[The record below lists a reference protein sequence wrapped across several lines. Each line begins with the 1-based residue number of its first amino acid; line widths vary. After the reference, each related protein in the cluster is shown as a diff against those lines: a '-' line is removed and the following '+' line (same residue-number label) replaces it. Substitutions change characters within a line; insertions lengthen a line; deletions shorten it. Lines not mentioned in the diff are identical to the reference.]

1 MTDEKKN
8 NRHRLIA
15 GPSSR
20 AVFAEKRE
28 TALIW
33 LNRWG
38 YATPKIF
45 EELLG
50 LKKPAGRYL
59 VEKLVKA
66 GEVKEEYIEGA
77 SAGYSK
83 LELIEGKRTEVAPF
97 LVMLTEKGK
106 TLAQMLD
113 NETEGSN
120 WTRQLHATQSVH
132 HNLMCQYATLV
143 FKRELG
149 ANFVDYLPE
158 ASTET
163 ESKAG
168 IKQPDVLLTKRVGDR
183 FETIA
188 LEIEM
193 TPKYN
198 HHGALDKALRGI
210 LYALKTNVTSVVYL
224 FKSKESGA
232 RYQEHWDLG
241 KIPVWKKSAAVG
253 WVKDLS
259 APAILIE
266 PPYDKALS
274 FSYPS
279 WMRGTP
285 WK

>member
-1 MTDEKKN
+1 MADEKKN
-8 NRHRLIA
+8 NRHQLIA

-20 AVFAEKRE
+20 SVYARKRE
-28 TALIW
+28 IGLIW

-38 YATPKIF
+38 YSTPKLL

-66 GEVKEEYIEGA
+66 GEAREVFVEGA
-77 SAGYSK
+77 TAGYSK

-106 TLAQMLD
+106 TLAQMMD

-120 WTRQLHATQSVH
+120 WTRQLHGTQAVK
-132 HNLMCQYATLV
+132 HNLMCQYATV
-143 FKRELG
+143 TFKRKLG
-149 ANFVDYLPE
+149 ADFVGYMPE

-168 IKQPDVLLTKRVGDR
+168 IKQPDVLLTKRVGDQY
-183 FETIA
+183 ETIA
-188 LEIEM
+188 LEIELN
-193 TPKYN
+193 PKYN
-198 HHGALDKALRGI
+198 THGALDKALRGI
-210 LYALKTNVTSVVYL
+210 LYALKTKVQSAVYL
-224 FKSKESGA
+224 FAAGKTGE
-232 RYQEHWDLG
+232 RYQAHWNLG

-259 APAILIE
+259 VPPILIE